1 MFFSRFVAQQMF
13 YVMKVDSRAHAWA
26 LSDKVTSI
34 DDIDRKFG
42 LITYYKG
49 GSVLRMI
56 EFFLGTETVKKG
68 LSQYLRDLS
77 FSSAV
82 EEDLFLHLEAA
93 ALEDGSWPQPGVS
106 DLTEVLKTWT
116 QQPGIPLVTVSR
128 SADGTVTISQSRYQ
142 NTETPSDQVWSIPVT
157 LVDLG
162 SPGDIDWD
170 NTRPDLWLTSA
181 SAEVNLDSASAIPLL
196 NKKATGYYRV
206 TYDEDLWREIAAIL
220 DADHETIHPYNR
232 LVCMV
237 FAGQSTEFMR
247 CKYLSQGPDYLRH
260 SSLVSSRLHGPC
272 PGGGGDQ
279 LVPEHRGGVR
289 GGAGLQ

>member
-1 MFFSRFVAQQMF
+1 MFSSRFVAQQMF
-13 YVMKVDSRAHAWA
+13 YVMKVDSRPHAWA
-26 LSDKVTSI
+26 LSDQVTSI

-49 GSVLRMI
+49 GAVLRMI

-68 LSQYLRDLS
+68 LNRYLLDLS

-82 EEDLFLHLEAA
+82 EEDLFIHLEAA

-116 QQPGIPLVTVSR
+116 QQPGLPLVTVTR
-128 SADGTVTISQSRYQ
+128 SADGAVTIRQTRYQ
-142 NTETPSDQVWSIPVT
+142 NTETPSDQLWSIPVT
-157 LVDLG
+157 MVDLG
-162 SPGDIDWD
+162 SLSRGDIDWD
-170 NTRPDLWLTSA
+170 DTKPDIWLTEA
-181 SAEVNLDSASAIPLL
+181 SAEVSLAIPLL

-220 DADHETIHPYNR
+220 DFDHESIHPYNR
-232 LVCMV
+232 SEVRVDGVTVLNPN
-237 FAGQSTEFMR
+237 
-247 CKYLSQGPDYLRH
+247 LSQGSDNLRH
-260 SSLVSSRLHGPC
+260 CSHGGSRLHGPG

-279 LVPEHRGGVR
+279 LVPE
-289 GGAGLQ
+289 Q

>member
-1 MFFSRFVAQQMF
+1 MF

-49 GSVLRMI
+49 GAVLRMI

-82 EEDLFLHLEAA
+82 EEDLFIHLEAA

-116 QQPGIPLVTVSR
+116 QQPGIPLVTVTK
-128 SADGTVTISQSRYQ
+128 SADETFTISQSRYQ
-142 NTETPSDQVWSIPVT
+142 NTESPSDQVWSIPVT
-157 LVDLG
+157 IVDLG

-181 SAEVNLDSASAIPLL
+181 SAEVSLASASAIPLL

-220 DADHETIHPYNR
+220 DSDHESIHPYNR
-232 LVCMV
+232 SVWKV
-237 FAGQSTEFMR
+237 FAGQS
-247 CKYLSQGPDYLRH
+247 L
-260 SSLVSSRLHGPC
+260 
-272 PGGGGDQ
+272 
-279 LVPEHRGGVR
+279 
-289 GGAGLQ
+289 